1 MELTLNLLFLLKSV
15 SSILIL
21 PTKKFF
27 DINRI
32 KKVCR
37 SFDGLDAEMKL
48 QILLMIYIEDI
59 YVYVLFFGYIDSFT
73 PYEY

>member
-1 MELTLNLLFLLKSV
+1 MKLTLNLLFLLKSV

-37 SFDGLDAEMKL
+37 SFDGFDAEMKL
-48 QILLMIYIEDI
+48 PILLIIYIKVI
-59 YVYVLFFGYIDSFT
+59 YIFFMLFF
-73 PYEY
+73 

>member
-1 MELTLNLLFLLKSV
+1 MKLTLNLLFLPKSV

-37 SFDGLDAEMKL
+37 SFDGFNAEMKL
-48 QILLMIYIEDI
+48 QILLFIYIKDI
-59 YVYVLFFGYIDSFT
+59 FNIFIWI
-73 PYEY
+73 